1 MASTNHANAVS
12 NSSQQFSSLLGC
24 TIESMIHELLYS
36 RSIYP
41 PDSYVHSRHL
51 GVRFHCS
58 RVPQVCAY
66 ISNFLKVAVPSIVSG
81 VGDSISLVILEEE
94 FANNYQSDTVSEQQ
108 RISASKTL
116 ERFVF
121 QFQIDSVIYGEDTKP
136 KHVPLHNDGGNVLPM
151 DIQHEA
157 MKKDT
162 ELALEAKAQMERS
175 MRDCLLQVLSLR
187 GRRRSKD
194 EKAENMSFKLCL
206 HVAEEEKKQ
215 QQDQDGKGNAISDK
229 QCCPELVTA
238 LNQGEWFQPEQSS
251 CLLSNTGNGI
261 GNTNCSEGSIQPIR
275 HVILP
280 SCGMTMRMGFAVPS
294 THA

>member
-12 NSSQQFSSLLGC
+12 SSSQQFTSLLGC
-24 TIESMIHELLYS
+24 TMESIIHELLYS

-41 PDSYVHSRHL
+41 PDSYVHHRHL

-58 RVPQVCAY
+58 RVPQVCDY

-94 FANNYQSDTVSEQQ
+94 VANSNQSGTSGGQQQ
-108 RISASKTL
+108 RIGATKTL

-121 QFQIDSVIYGEDTKP
+121 QFQIDNIIYGEDTKP
-136 KHVPLHNDGGNVLPM
+136 KHIALHNDGGNMLPM

-157 MKKDT
+157 MKRDT
-162 ELALEAKAQMERS
+162 ELASEAKTQMERS

-194 EKAENMSFKLCL
+194 EKAENLSFKLCL
-206 HVAEEEKKQ
+206 HVAEEDMKQ
-215 QQDQDGKGNAISDK
+215 QQDDNDIVVASVSGK
-229 QCCPELVTA
+229 QCPELVTA
-238 LNQGEWFQPEQSS
+238 VNQGEWFQPEESS
-251 CLLSNTGNGI
+251 CLFSTNANGNA
-261 GNTNCSEGSIQPIR
+261 NGSKGLIRPIR
-275 HVILP
+275 HVNLP
-280 SCGMTMRMGFAVPS
+280 SCGIKMQMGFAVPS
-294 THA
+294 EQN